1 MKINE
6 LIKDFEVFTTNEE
19 RSILETIHDVVPM
32 TSFNERER
40 FILTSLI
47 RKSLI
52 TKIVH
57 NGHVMVKKNEQ

>member
-6 LIKDFEVFTTNEE
+6 LIRDFNVFTTNEE
-19 RSILETIHDVVPM
+19 RAILESMNDIVPL

-40 FILTSLI
+40 FVISNLV

-52 TKIVH
+52 SKIVH
-57 NGHVMVKKNEQ
+57 NGNIMVKKNEL

>member
-6 LIKDFEVFTTNEE
+6 LIKDFEIFTTNEE
-19 RSILETIHDVVPM
+19 QQVLETITDLAPLS
-32 TSFNERER
+32 TFNERER

-57 NGHVMVKKNEQ
+57 DGHVMVKKNEL